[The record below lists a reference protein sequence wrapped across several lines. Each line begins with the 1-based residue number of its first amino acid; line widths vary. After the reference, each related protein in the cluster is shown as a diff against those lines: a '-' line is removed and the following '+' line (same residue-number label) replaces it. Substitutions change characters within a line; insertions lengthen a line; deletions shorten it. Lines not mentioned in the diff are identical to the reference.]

1 MAWNELRDAV
11 REHLCL
17 EDALHVVV
25 LSLPQ
30 ELWRS
35 PLPSWPMGAGTP
47 AWPGTL
53 RALPIGTSLCTCRVS
68 WGLTSDAVLAASI
81 ATSACSGCTI
91 LVLFC
96 ILLALNVMLFPFS
109 FIPQSHL
116 LSRHSPG
123 RWMSLWTIPLCCR
136 VRPRAL
142 LSPWSPGRRRASTS
156 SPQVSSQRDPAC
168 SCDTDTHFLFW
179 NLGFSLPFT

>member
-1 MAWNELRDAV
+1 MNYRNANSPPKIPSPMAWNEMRDAV

-35 PLPSWPMGAGTP
+35 PLPSWPTGAGTP

-53 RALPIGTSLCTCRVS
+53 QALPTGTSLCTCRVS
-68 WGLTSDAVLAASI
+68 WRLKRKAVLAASI

-91 LVLFC
+91 LVLLC
-96 ILLALNVMLFPFS
+96 IFLALNILLFLFLS
-109 FIPQSHL
+109 FHRAAHYPGPARGVGCHREQSH
-116 LSRHSPG
+116 
-123 RWMSLWTIPLCCR
+123 CA
-136 VRPRAL
+136 AL
-142 LSPWSPGRRRASTS
+142 
-156 SPQVSSQRDPAC
+156 
-168 SCDTDTHFLFW
+168 
-179 NLGFSLPFT
+179 